1 MTDIILKVSYSVKYQ
16 FLSDLFIFDIHV
28 MALTH
33 RHIEVFRALMTTGS
47 VTKAAAMLFTSQP
60 TVSRELARMEQS
72 IGFALFERAHGRL
85 RPTMSALTLFD
96 EIRRAYIGLERVAS
110 TAASLREFQG
120 GQLSIIALPA
130 FSHSILPGA
139 SKRFHDMQPGVSLS
153 IATQESPLLEEWLT
167 AQRYD
172 LGLTEHGAPPP
183 GTRLTPLLEVDE
195 VCVLPDGHPLL
206 ARRVIELK
214 DFAEQAFISLS
225 SNDPYRLQIDE
236 AFAQAGIARRQLID
250 TPTAVSVCSFV
261 RQGLGIAIVNPLTA
275 VDFAGR
281 NLHIRPLAM
290 SLPFR
295 VSVVH
300 PEHRPGHP
308 LADAFVKALQ
318 SEAAALRL
326 QLKAHLGTGRKQR

>member
-1 MTDIILKVSYSVKYQ
+1 MTDIMLKMTHSVKYQ
-16 FLSDLFIFDIHV
+16 LLAYPFTFDIQN

-33 RHIEVFRALMTTGS
+33 RHIEVFRALMTAGS
-47 VTKAAAMLFTSQP
+47 VTKAADMLFTSQP
-60 TVSRELARMEQS
+60 TVSRELSRMEQS

-96 EIRRAYIGLERVAS
+96 EIKRAYVGLERVAS

-139 SKRFHDMQPGVSLS
+139 SKRFHDVQPGVSLS
-153 IATQESPLLEEWLT
+153 IATQESPFLEEWLT

-172 LGLTEHGAPPP
+172 LGLTEHDAPPP

-206 ARRVIELK
+206 TKRTIELR
-214 DFAEQAFISLS
+214 DFADQAFISLS
-225 SNDPYRLQIDE
+225 SSDPYRLQIDE
-236 AFAQAGIARRQLID
+236 AFAQAGIARRQLIE

-261 RQGLGIAIVNPLTA
+261 RHGLGIAIVNPLTA

-281 NLHIRPLAM
+281 HLHIRPLAV

-326 QLKAHLGTGRKQR
+326 QLKSHIGTGRKQR

>member
-1 MTDIILKVSYSVKYQ
+1 MMLRTGHSVKYLLFANQ
-16 FLSDLFIFDIHV
+16 FIFDIDI

-33 RHIEVFRALMTTGS
+33 RHIEVFRALMTAGS
-47 VTKAAAMLFTSQP
+47 VTKAADMLFTSQP

-72 IGFALFERAHGRL
+72 IGFALFERVHGRL
-85 RPTMSALTLFD
+85 RPTLSALTLFD
-96 EIRRAYIGLERVAS
+96 EIKRAYIGLERVAS

-139 SKRFHDMQPGVSLS
+139 SKRFHDAQPGVSLS
-153 IATQESPLLEEWLT
+153 IATQESPFLEEWLT

-172 LGLTEHGAPPP
+172 LGLTEHGAPPA

-195 VCVLPDGHPLL
+195 VCALPDAHPLL
-206 ARRVIELK
+206 AKRVIELQ
-214 DFAEQAFISLS
+214 DLANQRFISLS
-225 SNDPYRLQIDE
+225 SNDPYRIQIDE
-236 AFAQAGIARRQLID
+236 AFAQAGIARRQMIE

-261 RQGLGIAIVNPLTA
+261 RQGLGVAIVNPLTA
-275 VDFAGR
+275 LDFAGR
-281 NLHIRPLAM
+281 NLHIRPLAI

-300 PEHRPGHP
+300 PEHRPSHP
-308 LADAFVKALQ
+308 LAGAFVEALQ
-318 SEAAALRL
+318 SEATALRL
-326 QLKAHLGTGRKQR
+326 QLKTHSRRKK

>member
-1 MTDIILKVSYSVKYQ
+1 MSNMMLKIDHSVKYLFFATQ
-16 FLSDLFIFDIHV
+16 FIPDIDP

-33 RHIEVFRALMTTGS
+33 RHIEVFRALMTAGS
-47 VTKAAAMLFTSQP
+47 VTKAAEMLFTSQP

-72 IGFALFERAHGRL
+72 VGFALFERVHGRL

-96 EIRRAYIGLERVAS
+96 EIKRAYIGLERVAS

-139 SKRFHDMQPGVSLS
+139 SKRFHDAQPGVSLS
-153 IATQESPLLEEWLT
+153 IATQESPFLEEWLT

-172 LGLTEHGAPPP
+172 LGLTEHGAPPA

-206 ARRVIELK
+206 AKRVIEWK
-214 DFAEQAFISLS
+214 DRI
-225 SNDPYRLQIDE
+225 QIDE
-236 AFAQAGIARRQLID
+236 AFTQAGIARRQMIE

-261 RQGLGIAIVNPLTA
+261 RQGLGVAIVNPLTA
-275 VDFAGR
+275 LDFAGR
-281 NLHIRPLAM
+281 NLHIRPLAV

-300 PEHRPGHP
+300 PEHRPSHP
-308 LADAFVKALQ
+308 LARAFVEALQ

-326 QLKAHLGTGRKQR
+326 QLKTHTRRKQQ

>member
-1 MTDIILKVSYSVKYQ
+1 MLKIVYSVKYQ
-16 FLSDLFIFDIHV
+16 YFADPFTSDIPI

-33 RHIEVFRALMTTGS
+33 RHIEVFRALMTAGS
-47 VTKAAAMLFTSQP
+47 VTRAAEMLFTSQP
-60 TVSRELARMEQS
+60 TVSRELARMEHS

-85 RPTMSALTLFD
+85 RPTQSALTLFD
-96 EIRRAYIGLERVAS
+96 EIRRAYVGLERVAS

-139 SKRFHDMQPGVSLS
+139 SRRFHDAQPGVSVS
-153 IATQESPLLEEWLT
+153 IATQESPFLEEWLS

-172 LGLTEHGAPPP
+172 LGLTEHDAPPP

-206 ARRVIELK
+206 AKRVIALK
-214 DFAEQAFISLS
+214 DFADQPFVSLS

-236 AFAQAGIARRQLID
+236 AFAQAGIARRLLID

-281 NLHIRPLAM
+281 QLHIRPLAV

-295 VSVVH
+295 VSVIH
-300 PEHRPGHP
+300 PEHRPAHP
-308 LADAFVKALQ
+308 LAGAFVKALQ

-326 QLKAHLGTGRKQR
+326 QLKVHAASGKKPR